1 MKSDAEREEFF
12 PLLLS
17 TKIPLLKSTRHKYLV
32 RLHFITEY
40 VKLFCKEFKE
50 IFYMVN
56 VNYAEDIVPLSSFRA
71 DMTRLMSQ
79 TKATHRPIVVTQNG
93 RAANVF
99 LDVADYQQLVD
110 KLDLMMDIY
119 KGEQDIAAGR
129 VHSTDDVR
137 RAIASDLGVSI

>member
-1 MKSDAEREEFF
+1 
-12 PLLLS
+12 
-17 TKIPLLKSTRHKYLV
+17 
-32 RLHFITEY
+32 
-40 VKLFCKEFKE
+40 
-50 IFYMVN
+50 MVN

-129 VHSTDDVR
+129 IHSTDDVR

>member
-1 MKSDAEREEFF
+1 M
-12 PLLLS
+12 
-17 TKIPLLKSTRHKYLV
+17 T
-32 RLHFITEY
+32 
-40 VKLFCKEFKE
+40 
-50 IFYMVN
+50 N

-79 TKATHRPIVVTQNG
+79 TKATHRPIIVTQNG

-99 LDVADYQQLVD
+99 LGVARYHQIIN